1 MPWAQIGDNL
11 IGEFSGDKFGGSI
24 SLSDDG
30 SIIAIGA
37 PDNDGNGKESGHV
50 RVFKNIDNIW
60 TQIGE
65 DIDGEAAYD
74 NSGSSINLSSDGSY
88 VSISAPRNDSIA
100 TTRLWVNGGYGHVR
114 VFKNIDNTWAQIGED
129 IDGEARGNLSG
140 VHSLSD
146 DGSIIAIGSGSN
158 SEKARLAGHV
168 RVFKNI
174 DNAWIQIGEDI
185 DGEAAGDRS
194 GSSVSISGD
203 GSIVAIGAP
212 WNNGGG
218 KQSGHIRIYKN
229 TEGTWTQI
237 GNDIDGESS
246 PDAPDNL
253 GSTVCLSNDG
263 SIVAIGS
270 FDLGDDSPDLIEERD
285 LKSRVKVYKNNS
297 GIWEQI
303 GRDIEGEANDD
314 RSGMSISLSSD
325 GSLLA
330 IGAPYNDDGSG
341 SASGHARI
349 YKNIDN
355 NWIQIIPDIDGN
367 ANSDYLGTVSVSGD
381 GNLVAIGAQQYDPRD
396 DAISKNGYV
405 KVIQILENTVGEAY
419 NLKNIRDYDGNLHGS
434 TGSVFDTIKT
444 SYKYQGLLDV
454 NADSIN
460 EAIYTNKESGR
471 WVTASVNSVT
481 EQIDYSDYGSSG
493 TTRVVGIYIDPL
505 VRSGDVEA
513 GSEHDS
519 QRRFQNDLEIDNLI
533 AKTSGDY
540 DGDGF
545 QEVYWK
551 TNDGTAYLRALMHA
565 DGNIQY
571 ANYQSEEQMS

>member
-1 MPWAQIGDNL
+1 MPWAQIGDNFL
-11 IGEFSGDKFGGSI
+11 GEFSGDKFGSSI

-50 RVFKNIDNIW
+50 RVFKNIDNTW

-100 TTRLWVNGGYGHVR
+100 TTRLWTNGGYGHVR
-114 VFKNIDNTWAQIGED
+114 VFKNIDNTWVQIGED
-129 IDGEARGNLSG
+129 IDGEARGNFSG

-158 SEKARLAGHV
+158 SEKAQTAGHV

-174 DNAWIQIGEDI
+174 DSTWIQIGEDI

-194 GSSVSISGD
+194 GTSVSISGD

-218 KQSGHIRIYKN
+218 KQSGHVRIYNNIEK
-229 TEGTWTQI
+229 TWTQI

-270 FDLGDDSPDLIEERD
+270 FDLRDDSPDLIEERD
-285 LKSRVKVYKNNS
+285 YKSRVKVYKNNS
-297 GIWEQI
+297 GTWERL
-303 GRDIEGEANDD
+303 GSDIEGEANDD

-367 ANSDYLGTVSVSGD
+367 ANSDFLGTVSVSGD
-381 GNLVAIGAQQYDPRD
+381 GNLVAIGAKQYDPRD
-396 DAISKNGYV
+396 DSISKNGYV
-405 KVIQILENTVGEAY
+405 KVIQILGNTVGETY

-434 TGSVFDTIKT
+434 TGSVSDVTKT

-454 NADSIN
+454 NSDSIN

-519 QRRFQNDLEIDNLI
+519 QRRFQNDLEIDNL
-533 AKTSGDY
+533 
-540 DGDGF
+540 
-545 QEVYWK
+545 
-551 TNDGTAYLRALMHA
+551 
-565 DGNIQY
+565 
-571 ANYQSEEQMS
+571 